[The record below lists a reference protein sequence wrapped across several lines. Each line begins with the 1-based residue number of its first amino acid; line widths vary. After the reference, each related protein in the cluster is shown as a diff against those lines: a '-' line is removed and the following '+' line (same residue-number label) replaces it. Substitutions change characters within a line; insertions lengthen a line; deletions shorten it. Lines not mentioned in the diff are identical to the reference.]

1 MPSLGEYPDE
11 LSLSHQN
18 WRLGSGDRRGAA
30 GRMSAAQGWRAQRLS
45 HPCRPGLSRVITP
58 ILASL
63 GVFLVRKTHCH
74 RRCSRVHRPRH
85 LPVVGDAP
93 QGARA
98 RGRGRG
104 RPPAGPRAVLVLRW
118 MVAGTALTTLA
129 RDSRVSWATAYR
141 YLLRGPGRD
150 RGPGPGPSRGP
161 SATARVEGAER
172 RPGRDPDPHRPGG
185 PGATRTR
192 AATCGIRARPGPSGA
207 TCRW

>member
-18 WRLGSGDRRGAA
+18 WRLGGGDRRGAA

-85 LPVVGDAP
+85 PTVTGGPGLR
-93 QGARA
+93 ARA
-98 RGRGRG
+98 RNL
-104 RPPAGPRAVLVLRW
+104 P
-118 MVAGTALTTLA
+118 
-129 RDSRVSWATAYR
+129 
-141 YLLRGPGRD
+141 GPGR
-150 RGPGPGPSRGP
+150 P
-161 SATARVEGAER
+161 GAEAADGGHR
-172 RPGRDPDPHRPGG
+172 PDTLTGRSKLDRPGCLVESLSPWRNDEEPCPYPEA
-185 PGATRTR
+185 PQ
-192 AATCGIRARPGPSGA
+192 
-207 TCRW
+207 